1 VTIAVTSDDS
11 GFLPAPLGY
20 CTRVVPTNEPD
31 AELRF
36 GPDPRE
42 IRGARAVAGRLLP
55 GCLDDERRA
64 DLLVVVS
71 ELVTNAIRHT
81 PRGGVVRLWL
91 DDHNLR
97 VEVDDSAPRLSPAS
111 TTVDQ
116 HGGRGLALVARLSTA
131 WGVDLHPT
139 GKTVWAVCPLVP
151 GTDPGGAAH

>member
-1 VTIAVTSDDS
+1 M
-11 GFLPAPLGY
+11 
-20 CTRVVPTNEPD
+20 VVRGGPD

-42 IRGARAVAGRLLP
+42 VRRARALAEGLTPCRVS
-55 GCLDDERRA
+55 DERRA

-81 PRGGVVRLWL
+81 RSGGVVRLWL
-91 DDHNLR
+91 DDHSVR

-116 HGGRGLALVARLSTA
+116 HGGRGLALVARLSTT
-131 WGVDLHPT
+131 WGVDLNAT
-139 GKTVWAVCPLVP
+139 GKTVWAVCPLDT
-151 GTDPGGAAH
+151 GADPGGAAR